1 MTDTRLPEHFLTS
14 PTLDGL
20 SSDAFRVYVNG
31 LMWSVTH
38 GTDGLLPERALRYL
52 HPDGKRSE
60 QLTELVTA
68 RLWEHDDAGYHV
80 PDFLKYQTPA
90 TQIEK
95 ARATDRERKRI
106 ARQQQLDRAGPSPDL
121 SVSDRTSDRTADRT
135 SGRHTEERTETVQ
148 GQQLG
153 KEVAQEVEQHEQPNP
168 DLPHRC
174 KSCSTPIRF
183 RNGMCKPC
191 SASVVAANSGLRSE
205 SSPELTGNPPS
216 LEGNDDDPDREF
228 RRAV

>member
-135 SGRHTEERTETVQ
+135 SGRHTEDRTETVQ
-148 GQQLG
+148 GQQLE
-153 KEVAQEVEQHEQPNP
+153 KELPAEVEQADP
-168 DLPHRC
+168 DPALPHRC
-174 KSCSTPIRF
+174 SSCSARIRH
-183 RNGMCKPC
+183 RNGMCETC
-191 SASVVAANSGLRSE
+191 SDAVIAANSSLRSE
-205 SSPELTGNPPS
+205 SSPELTETQPS